1 MNFLV
6 LFICSMIIPIV
17 NTSSVSS
24 ALMSYEIDFM
34 YSMIFLSI
42 FGVAIKYL
50 KKNKPPIVIIIMA
63 IIAEDIF
70 INLLCDI
77 KFITYIMQFVLIIGF
92 VLYTNHKK
100 SHHIM

>member
-6 LFICSMIIPIV
+6 LFICSIIIPIV

-24 ALMSYEIDFM
+24 ALMSYEIDFI
-34 YSMIFLSI
+34 YSMIFLGI
-42 FGVAIKYL
+42 FGIAIKYL
-50 KKNKPPIVIIIMA
+50 KKNGHPIVIIIMA
-63 IIAEDIF
+63 TIAEDLF

-77 KFITYIMQFVLIIGF
+77 KFITYIMQIVLIIRF